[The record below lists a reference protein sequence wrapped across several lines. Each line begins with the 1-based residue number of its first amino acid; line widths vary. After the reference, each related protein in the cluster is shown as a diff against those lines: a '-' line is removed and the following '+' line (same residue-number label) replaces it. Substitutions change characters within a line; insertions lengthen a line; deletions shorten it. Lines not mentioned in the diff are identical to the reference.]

1 MYAGAAT
8 LVVFIP
14 VDFSGT
20 AMAKRLILLEEMC
33 VCKQNPLYCLM
44 KKEQAVS
51 QLGNDVPAAQECA
64 HTLMQAQT
72 HKHRRARTHA
82 HTLRLTHT
90 HARTHISLMKSG
102 EMLEKVDKIVPKHG
116 QKGGENNRN
125 GKLRH

>member
-1 MYAGAAT
+1 MYAGATT

-51 QLGNDVPAAQECA
+51 QLGTDVPAAQECA

-72 HKHRRARTHA
+72 HRHKRACTHG

-90 HARTHISLMKSG
+90 HARTQISLMKSR
-102 EMLEKVDKIVPKHG
+102 ERLDKVDKIVTKHG
-116 QKGGENNRN
+116 QKGWENNRN
-125 GKLRH
+125 AKLRR

>member
-72 HKHRRARTHA
+72 HKHTRVHTHTQA
-82 HTLRLTHT
+82 HTYPRKDTYKPHEVRGN
-90 HARTHISLMKSG
+90 A
-102 EMLEKVDKIVPKHG
+102 
-116 QKGGENNRN
+116 
-125 GKLRH
+125 

>member
-72 HKHRRARTHA
+72 HTYARAHA

-90 HARTHISLMKSG
+90 HARTHISLMKSR
-102 EMLEKVDKIVPKHG
+102 EMLEKVDKIVTKHG
-116 QKGGENNRN
+116 QKGQENNRN
-125 GKLRH
+125 AKLRH

>member
-14 VDFSGT
+14 ADFSGT

-51 QLGNDVPAAQECA
+51 QLGNDVPAAQERA
-64 HTLMQAQT
+64 HTLMKAQT
-72 HKHRRARTHA
+72 HKHTRARARTHTRA
-82 HTLRLTHT
+82 HTYPRKDTYKPHEV
-90 HARTHISLMKSG
+90 R
-102 EMLEKVDKIVPKHG
+102 EKA
-116 QKGGENNRN
+116 
-125 GKLRH
+125 